1 MSGAP
6 AAILAMPPG
15 PPSAGAPASPSTAAP
30 DPTGNGDAGAVRTF
44 DDVLSQQTQ
53 VVGSPQH
60 DHEHDGDQRGAK
72 EGGSHGKH
80 PASGAGTSMSG
91 DAAAV
96 DAAVL
101 PIDGPSPFAVAT
113 PPAKGEASLTA
124 AGDEDGLTVEAAGQA
139 SHDGS
144 APVTEQ
150 PNGVPNERVVAPGP
164 APVTTSGELTQAD
177 GTLEAGAEAGANV
190 SPEPPPVPMHPAG
203 TSQASG
209 HVPGE
214 NARAPFRPDTA
225 AVAAV
230 SSALPTP
237 PSTTGPSAT
246 PLPTSHP
253 GQRGGSRRAHAAP
266 WRTSCA
272 HRSSAGRRLHARRG
286 RPCVGSARR
295 GRLVRVDLAPAQRW
309 RRHLHR
315 RRGDAPLGSGPHESG
330 DVVGRQRPSGVDHP
344 AESGG
349 PRRLDQS
356 VGDPPE
362 PTGGER
368 VERQCHL
375 ARSGVF
381 VGGRRSTS
389 ARGVGWSDHHRHR
402 CRAAADRARSGCG
415 SDPSGA
421 LREGNRP

>member
-177 GTLEAGAEAGANV
+177 GALEAGAEAGANV

-253 GQRGGSRRAHAAP
+253 GREVEAVGHALPLGALPAPTGAAPAAGSALAAADHASAPLDVDGLSGSISRPLSGGDGTYTVVVAMHPSDLGHMRAVMSLDGNDLQVSITPQNQAGHAALT
-266 WRTSCA
+266 RASETL
-272 HRSSAGRRLHARRG
+272 RSQ
-286 RPCVGSARR
+286 
-295 GRLVRVDLAPAQRW
+295 LA
-309 RRHLHR
+309 
-315 RRGDAPLGSGPHESG
+315 GSGLNVNVTLRDPGSSSG
-330 DVVGRQRPSGVDHP
+330 GDDQHP
-344 AESGG
+344 PEASGG
-349 PRRLDQS
+349 PTTTDIDAAPR
-356 VGDPPE
+356 
-362 PTGGER
+362 PTVPVPVAG
-368 VERQCHL
+368 QIHL
-375 ARSGVF
+375 V
-381 VGGRRSTS
+381 
-389 ARGVGWSDHHRHR
+389 
-402 CRAAADRARSGCG
+402 
-415 SDPSGA
+415 
-421 LREGNRP
+421 L